1 MFCIDFEDES
11 LVGQGADSP
20 WVYNDGVVI
29 VTDKDCPQGDR
40 CGYFNGGGRLELPF
54 FSNNY
59 DGYKSLII
67 TFYHKRTSASPTIQG
82 LISNDCLDG
91 LSGEPGNSLYAS
103 SSSTAV
109 EKVEVGLK
117 YPAVSLT
124 GVSIH
129 VGPLLQCHCGKRKI
143 SHTTHTHARTHVRT
157 HAHARTRPHTH
168 MSTHYAHIYMYVF
181 CRVIVLFY

>member
-1 MFCIDFEDES
+1 MFCIDFEANT
-11 LVGQGADSP
+11 LVGQGVDRP
-20 WVYNDGVVI
+20 WVYNDGVDI
-29 VTDKDCPQGDR
+29 VTDTDCPQGDR
-40 CGYFNGGGRLELPF
+40 CGYFDGGRLELPF

-67 TFYHKRTSASPTIQG
+67 TFNYKRTSASPTIQG

-129 VGPLLQCHCGKRKI
+129 AGPLLQ
-143 SHTTHTHARTHVRT
+143 
-157 HAHARTRPHTH
+157 
-168 MSTHYAHIYMYVF
+168 
-181 CRVIVLFY
+181 